1 MQGMPRRAISSSGC
15 VCLNYPAIEL
25 TVAHG
30 CQIRPTSFPSPEIL
44 PLFHTGGLTKRAL
57 ARPCPTGGSSCQPA
71 MILYSQYMIGSEL
84 SVSHRSFVGADAHTH
99 TSCKHTQEPT
109 RSPTAKIT
117 TTTWAGLDH
126 VTRTTTAA
134 LPDIC
139 TGCKQGAGPEKKFGQ
154 CRAEIVPGLVMCQ
167 KYTPGTTECPDRF
180 DECDGGPSEASNAST
195 TTAAQGHADATA
207 TIARTSSADTIA
219 TTVGAPEGPLR
230 NATGAPGAS
239 RNSTTAATVSAR
251 PSTVWTEEAS
261 ETTVLSEVA
270 LCRLPSCGCP
280 DGDGRPS
287 PGAPECLVS
296 GGAVMGGRARCEDS
310 PSACRNCSGVWCGP
324 VLTPEPL
331 GTTVTE
337 PPTPGTTEVPTAAP
351 PVNRSEH
358 LTTAGATPATAEGA
372 AATSDLA
379 HSCPNSATATPN
391 TTLGA
396 VLCRCAQP
404 DSTTPEPAE
413 PARTDCI
420 GPGTSCKGSATV
432 GWYWFDG
439 ECGFCFCAAP
449 YSVTRSSGV
458 STPRIGRSPTPPR
471 TTSAALPDGGN
482 KPSAEVA
489 TTATSDSSTKSEQ
502 SESGA
507 KSSGARTVV
516 VVVVVILVLVVL
528 SVMILAVVRRMTKA
542 PAAATA
548 TNELNQVGE
557 AAASGM
563 TINPAYLTRS
573 GMPQLDNAASRGSAA
588 APYEQGAPSWMHTAG
603 GARGAPVYGMS
614 HRPLDQ
620 YGYVAE
626 MNIGPSRLL
635 DSQGYVLDR
644 DIMPAGQ
651 TGQPTANKEAWRA
664 ELMPSSSTMLDNQ
677 GYVLDRDAFAPAHAA
692 VYSVPMEVEQIHVEG
707 PSKGRATE
715 SSVLYCVPFSGSRVE
730 FQDSADVDR
739 VGPGEAAPGEP
750 LSDCIEVNDDAGNG
764 QGAERT
770 SSA

>member
-1 MQGMPRRAISSSGC
+1 MQGMPRRAISSCGC
-15 VCLNYPAIEL
+15 VCLNYPAINL
-25 TVAHG
+25 TVANG
-30 CQIRPTSFPSPEIL
+30 CQIRPTSFISPEIL
-44 PLFHTGGLTKRAL
+44 PLFHTGDLTKRAL
-57 ARPCPTGGSSCQPA
+57 ARPCPTGGNSCQPA

-84 SVSHRSFVGADAHTH
+84 SVSHRSFVGADAHTR

-134 LPDIC
+134 LPGIC
-139 TGCKQGAGPEKKFGQ
+139 TGCKQGTGPEKKFGQ
-154 CRAEIVPGLVMCQ
+154 CRAEIVPGWVLCQ

-180 DECDGGPSEASNAST
+180 DECDGGPSKASNAST

-239 RNSTTAATVSAR
+239 RNSTAAATVSAR

-261 ETTVLSEVA
+261 ET
-270 LCRLPSCGCP
+270 
-280 DGDGRPS
+280 
-287 PGAPECLVS
+287 
-296 GGAVMGGRARCEDS
+296 
-310 PSACRNCSGVWCGP
+310 

-331 GTTVTE
+331 GATVTE
-337 PPTPGTTEVPTAAP
+337 PPTPGATEVPTAAP
-351 PVNRSEH
+351 LVNPSEH
-358 LTTAGATPATAEGA
+358 LTTAGSTPATTDGA
-372 AATSDLA
+372 AAISDLA

-458 STPRIGRSPTPPR
+458 STPRIGRSPTPSR

-489 TTATSDSSTKSEQ
+489 TTTNSGLSTKSEQ

-507 KSSGARTVV
+507 KSSGAGTVV
-516 VVVVVILVLVVL
+516 VIVVVILVLVVL
-528 SVMILAVVRRMTKA
+528 SVMILTVVRRMTKA
-542 PAAATA
+542 PVAATA

-563 TINPAYLTRS
+563 TNNPLYLTRP
-573 GMPQLDNAASRGSAA
+573 GMAQLDNAA
-588 APYEQGAPSWMHTAG
+588 PTYEQGAPSWMHTAG
-603 GARGAPVYGMS
+603 GARGAIMYGMS

-620 YGYVAE
+620 DGYVAE
-626 MNIGPSRLL
+626 MNPGPSRLL

-651 TGQPTANKEAWRA
+651 TGQPAANKEAWRD

-677 GYVLDRDAFAPAHAA
+677 GYVLDRDALAPAHAA

-707 PSKGRATE
+707 PSKDR
-715 SSVLYCVPFSGSRVE
+715 VLYCVPIPGSRVE
-730 FQDSADVDR
+730 FQDSADVNR

-750 LSDCIEVNDDAGNG
+750 LSDCIEVNIDAGNG
-764 QGAERT
+764 QSAERT